1 MVRQRLIA
9 VQLLDECITS
19 AWNFEVCTEL
29 STDRLGGGGGRFAM
43 PDKSLPGSSRGLATA

>member
-29 STDRLGGGGGRFAM
+29 STDRLGGGGGGKIRHARQEFT
-43 PDKSLPGSSRGLATA
+43 G